1 MSGDVTRII
10 LEFLET
16 IGLEVRSGSVEH
28 ETPLPGIALSDGVI
42 VVDHA
47 RLRFPGDLL
56 HEAGHLAVLPAAARG
71 APVTLDSPGD
81 EMASIAWSY
90 AAALHLDLDP
100 AVVFHEHGYRGDSPM
115 ILENFAAGRT
125 FGVPL
130 LAWYG
135 LCDTAAYPAME
146 RWLRE

>member
-1 MSGDVTRII
+1 VTPTI
-10 LEFLET
+10 LGFLT
-16 IGLEVRSGSVEH
+16 AIGLEVRSGVVEH
-28 ETPLPGIALSDGVI
+28 PTPLPGIAVCDGAI

-56 HEAGHLAVLPAAARG
+56 HEGGHLAMIPAAQRG

-90 AAALHLDLDP
+90 AAALHLGLDP
-100 AVVFHEHGYRGDSPM
+100 AVVFHEHGYRGDSAM
-115 ILENFAAGRT
+115 ILENFAEGRT

-135 LCDTAAYPAME
+135 LCDAAAYPVMQ
-146 RWLRE
+146 RWLRD